1 MKQKSKYCGLWMY
14 FQPNSTGEQK
24 TKPTQNSVRELRGL
38 GLSPD
43 LVRLYS
49 LLYTVKSQSMSS
61 HSSSEKYFFFVADC
75 LSLLNSIGNCCQRE
89 NLHVLPRGTWTGDLR
104 AWRVLNLQ
112 STFTPGGSGHCWILM
127 PQTGLAHWDET
138 SKNAHKVE
146 GDIRPVCVVS
156 IHFNSPKNCNLLSI
170 PRLLQL
176 FWVTCLCS

>member
-1 MKQKSKYCGLWMY
+1 MVFGCIFSPIQ
-14 FQPNSTGEQK
+14 QENRRPNPHRTVFESF
-24 TKPTQNSVRELRGL
+24 V
-38 GLSPD
+38 D
-43 LVRLYS
+43 LVCHLIWSGFTLYYI
-49 LLYTVKSQSMSS
+49 LWRANPCQGTLALRNN
-61 HSSSEKYFFFVADC
+61 FFFVADC

-176 FWVTCLCS
+176 FWVTRLCS